1 MPEYVEN
8 ITGGKICHRFL
19 KDSTSAER
27 KLLSIYADATNN
39 EASAYPADSPIALGH
54 VLELSA
60 EHKITRGM
68 PGTHPLP
75 LYPPMYT
82 IQSGSYDNGIAMHGL
97 VFGDVILDS
106 RNYIL
111 KFTDKLEKECW
122 FQVAVYSQ
130 NSFSSGTHITP
141 APRIDT
147 HQFANIYH

>member
-8 ITGGKICHRFL
+8 ITGGKICHLFL
-19 KDSTSAER
+19 KTSTPAER
-27 KLLSIYADATNN
+27 KLLSISADATNN
-39 EASAYPADSPIALGH
+39 EASGYPAHSPITLGH
-54 VLELSA
+54 VLELSMG
-60 EHKITRGM
+60 HKISRGM
-68 PGTHPLP
+68 PGTDPLP

-82 IQSGSYDNGIAMHGL
+82 VKTGTHDNEIAMHGL
-97 VFGDVILDS
+97 VLADVILNS

-111 KFTDKLEKECW
+111 KFADKLEKECW